1 MRLGG
6 VEKER
11 VEVCSA
17 PNANAATRGL
27 GAGCS
32 FDEAPGRNLLGE
44 NHR

>member
-1 MRLGG
+1 MRLGV

-27 GAGCS
+27 GAG
-32 FDEAPGRNLLGE
+32 LLF
-44 NHR
+44 

>member
-27 GAGCS
+27 GCWVAG
-32 FDEAPGRNLLGE
+32 LLFLM
-44 NHR
+44 RRQAAIC